1 MKKIYSDKAPKAIG
15 PYSQAILAD
24 NTLYISG
31 QLPINPE
38 TGEIPKTVVLQT
50 KQSLLNIEAILK
62 EANMTKEDVV
72 KCTVYLKDLNYFN
85 EMNDEYSY
93 FFYEHKPA
101 RVAIEVARLP
111 RDVLVEID
119 AIAYKNK

>member
-38 TGEIPKTVVLQT
+38 TGEIPKTVALQT

-62 EANMTKEDVV
+62 EANMTKENVV

>member
-15 PYSQAILAD
+15 QYSQAILAD

-38 TGEIPKTVVLQT
+38 TGEIPKTVALQT

-72 KCTVYLKDLNYFN
+72 KCTVYLKDLNCFN